1 MAKQID
7 VWLLAKLVKETLRA
21 GLISEEQAGERA
33 NVVRATAEKFPTN
46 KALAALSDAVEAE
59 ADQSELREE
68 EEAQED
74 EIRDAY
80 AELVD
85 EKGFSRDDAISK
97 LAADYEIDTGR
108 ISNIVGA

>member
-7 VWLLAKLVKETLRA
+7 VRLLAKLVEETLRA
-21 GLISEEQAGERA
+21 GLISEEQAGEWA

-59 ADQSELREE
+59 ADQSELR